1 MGREVGRPEVDYRF
15 HPGAKMD
22 YGIGIVGMG
31 WVADNYHMPAYNVG
45 GFNVVAICDRDEE
58 VLERAQKKWGIG
70 KAFTD
75 YREMLKLSEVEIVD
89 VAIRTFGRVPI
100 IVDCAKAG
108 KHLLVQKPFARSYRD
123 GLAMVKA
130 AEEAG
135 VKLGVNSHYRWIPG
149 FRAARSL
156 IEQGYVGQ
164 PYYILDQMS
173 GNQDDA
179 YYHDMPE
186 RRWNAYL
193 DDFMQVEWGAHHFD
207 FVRFWT
213 GMEPT
218 AVYCSGTRR
227 PGQNFKGEMITSH
240 ILEFPKG
247 VYAVFVWN
255 MANKFPDGRFDF
267 RIEGTDGVIKGGMTH
282 LELYSRKLGDEWLEW
297 NLETMQGP
305 GLPETYIATMGDLM
319 NAITEDREHISC
331 GRDNLNTVK
340 AYLAGV
346 LSEKLRRP
354 VSPEE
359 IPEHEQK

>member
-1 MGREVGRPEVDYRF
+1 
-15 HPGAKMD
+15 MD
-22 YGIGIVGMG
+22 YGIGIIGMG
-31 WVADNYHMPAYNVG
+31 WVASNYHIPAYRAGN
-45 GFNVVAICDRDEE
+45 FNVVAICDIDKE
-58 VLERAQKKWGIG
+58 VLETAQKKWGIE
-70 KAFTD
+70 KVFTN
-75 YREMLKLSEVEIVD
+75 YKEMLELKEVEIVD

-100 IVDCAKAG
+100 VVDCAKAG
-108 KHLLVQKPFARSYRD
+108 KHLLVQKPFARSYHD
-123 GLAMVKA
+123 GLAMVEA

-135 VKLGVNSHYRWIPG
+135 VKLGVNSHYRWIPA
-149 FRAARSL
+149 FRGAHSL
-156 IEQGYVGQ
+156 IEQGYIGL
-164 PYYILDQMS
+164 PYYIIDEMS

-179 YYHDMPE
+179 YYHAMPE

-218 AVYCSGTRR
+218 AVFCSGTRR
-227 PGQNFKGEMITSH
+227 PGQNFKGEMIISY

-247 VYAVFVWN
+247 VHAAFLWN

-267 RIEGTDGVIKGGMTH
+267 RIEGTDGVIKGGGTH
-282 LELYSRKLGDEWLEW
+282 LELYSQKLGDEWFKW
-297 NLETMQGP
+297 DLETMPGP
-305 GLPETYIATMGDLM
+305 GLPETYIGTMGDLM
-319 NAITEDREHISC
+319 NAITENREHISS

-359 IPEHEQK
+359 VSTYEQKHGILSV